1 MKRWIAAAGIVALC
15 SVSVSADVTITQTMS
30 LDGPAAA
37 GMASG
42 QMPRIVTR
50 IKGMKSRTD
59 IDVMGQTI
67 SAITDVAA
75 RQVIVLQT
83 ATKTALIVTPAS
95 VAAGGPPITLPDM
108 TVTFKPTGQSRA
120 FEGMS
125 CEEHSVGLSFN
136 LADIGA
142 PTQVPAEAAAM
153 MKGVRIV
160 ANGSIWF
167 AKSAPGAADFMAFQK
182 AAADSKLMSALT
194 AMSPA
199 PSGGMDRLWAALQ
212 SVPGLPCLSEMSM
225 TFEGTGPMVEMM
237 KQKGPVKVI
246 QKTAAVSTDPLP
258 DDIFTVPADYKIEK
272 K

>member
-1 MKRWIAAAGIVALC
+1 MKQCLTTMVLAALC
-15 SVSVSADVTITQTMS
+15 SASMQADVTITQIMS
-30 LDGPAAA
+30 VDGAAAA
-37 GMASG
+37 GIAGS

-75 RQVIVLQT
+75 GQVIVLQT
-83 ATKTALIVTPAS
+83 ATKTALIISPAS
-95 VAAGGPPITLPDM
+95 IAAGGPPITVPDM
-108 TVTFKPTGQSRA
+108 TVTFKPTGQARSL
-120 FEGMS
+120 EGMA

-136 LADIGA
+136 LADVGA
-142 PTQVPAEAAAM
+142 PAQVPPEAAAM
-153 MKGVRIV
+153 MKDVRIL

-212 SVPGLPCLSEMSM
+212 SVPGLPCLSEMSL
-225 TFEGTGPMVEMM
+225 TFEGTGPMVDMM
-237 KQKGPVKVI
+237 KQKGPVRVL
-246 QKTAAVSTDPLP
+246 QKTASVSTDPLA
-258 DDIFTVPADYKIEK
+258 DDVFTVPADYKVEK